1 MKLPCCCSRLQ
12 RAWVDGRVP
21 RLLGHGVD
29 KAGHLGKELLLQ
41 DHHALRVAYQLA
53 LAPEAEE
60 PLMREVC
67 SPSRPPVEPE
77 VYMSTPSES
86 GLGGVGGRGCALCIV
101 D

>member
-1 MKLPCCCSRLQ
+1 MRLPDCCSRLQ

-29 KAGHLGKELLLQ
+29 KAGHLGEELLLQ

-60 PLMREVC
+60 PLLQESARPRGR
-67 SPSRPPVEPE
+67 PSSRRC
-77 VYMSTPSES
+77 T
-86 GLGGVGGRGCALCIV
+86 
-101 D
+101 